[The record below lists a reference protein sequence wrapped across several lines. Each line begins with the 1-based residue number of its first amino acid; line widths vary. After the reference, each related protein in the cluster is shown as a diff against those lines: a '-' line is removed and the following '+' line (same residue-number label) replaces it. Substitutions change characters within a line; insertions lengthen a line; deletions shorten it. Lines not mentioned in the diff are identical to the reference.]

1 MAGFQKTKTELFMS
15 MTRLFK
21 RVWGASEVAT
31 AGVDGREGQS
41 GRSFNP
47 LEGDPASNVFPIP
60 VGLETGGAG
69 GAFHD
74 VESSPK
80 PASAYRFIG
89 LTNAPEL
96 TSFFEENFFAYGRHA
111 GANNRSQEALQLG
124 RQEQIAKF
132 QNRLNDLAERKQAK
146 VNRLM
151 SEMIAIDGVSPSISA
166 QLRLA
171 KEQLEREIVQLR
183 DQMDLAAEGKGWI
196 LEALNRYQIGFLK
209 GLQTVIDFELLAG

>member
-1 MAGFQKTKTELFMS
+1 M
-15 MTRLFK
+15 
-21 RVWGASEVAT
+21 
-31 AGVDGREGQS
+31 DHREGV
-41 GRSFNP
+41 
-47 LEGDPASNVFPIP
+47 PASNVFPLP
-60 VGLETGGAG
+60 VGMDAGRTG

-74 VESSPK
+74 VELSPK
-80 PASAYRFIG
+80 PASAYRFLG

-111 GANNRSQEALQLG
+111 GAHYRSQEALQLG

-146 VNRLM
+146 VNKLM
-151 SEMIAIDGVSPSISA
+151 SEMIAIDGVSPSMSA

-183 DQMDLAAEGKGWI
+183 DQMDLAGEGKGWI
-196 LEALNRYQIGFLK
+196 LEALNRYQIGFSK
-209 GLQTVIDFELLAG
+209 GLQAVIDFELLAG